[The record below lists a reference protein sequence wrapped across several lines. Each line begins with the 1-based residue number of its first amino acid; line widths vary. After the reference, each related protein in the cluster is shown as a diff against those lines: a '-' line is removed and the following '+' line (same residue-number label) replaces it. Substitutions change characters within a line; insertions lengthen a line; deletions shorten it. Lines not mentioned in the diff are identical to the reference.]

1 MMNGKN
7 NKVFVSLLVGFLI
20 LGLIMAYVPL
30 LFLGT
35 E

>member
-1 MMNGKN
+1 
-7 NKVFVSLLVGFLI
+7 VFVSLLVGFLI
-20 LGLIMAYVPL
+20 LRLIMAYVPL